1 MKERNNKFA
10 ISLILL
16 IVPVLLNIACN
27 NQSITLEN
35 RLKQKNPKLTQVVI
49 VYIKLS
55 DDGFGQPEE
64 REDLYRLEDKLEPL
78 LNSSS
83 IGKIDGH
90 EFGGGYGVIYIY
102 GENADKLFDVVI
114 QTIRDFKPKQG
125 SFIIKRYGNIE
136 AKEERINL

>member
-1 MKERNNKFA
+1 M
-10 ISLILL
+10 LL
-16 IVPVLLNIACN
+16 IVTVLVNIACN

-35 RLKQKNPKLTQVVI
+35 KLEKNPKLTQVVL

-78 LNSSS
+78 INFNSV
-83 IGKIDGH
+83 GKIDGH

-102 GENADKLFDVVI
+102 GENADKLFELVI